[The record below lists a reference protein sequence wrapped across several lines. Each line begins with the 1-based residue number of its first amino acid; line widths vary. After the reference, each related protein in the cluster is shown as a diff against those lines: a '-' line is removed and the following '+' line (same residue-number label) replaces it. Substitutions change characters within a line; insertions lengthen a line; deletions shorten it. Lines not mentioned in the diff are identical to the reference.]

1 MIDCHYLRWL
11 NFCERLSWTRGQLD
25 DSSWAAFNV
34 AALIGVTDS
43 EVKAEVARRIQ
54 AAGDTAK
61 DGKLS
66 QQIKR
71 AYARAGITASTTPQ
85 GDTRYQPSSP
95 TWAPKAEFN
104 RSKAEAFARQIGDVS
119 EQWFIDRSPEPPDIS
134 PENFLEKIFHQGER
148 VIVFSTYASQ
158 GQCVWEHGKGLDHF
172 HRGHAHGVW
181 FLNQPVTGQWLEL
194 ERLQS
199 DTNPAGRTR
208 RAEENCIDWRHFVLE
223 SDIDGF
229 GPTWLGILA
238 QLPLSIISITHS
250 GGESYHAFGRCLVRT
265 KADWDKRFRQDL
277 RVRLVELGADL
288 RALTAVRLTRLPN
301 CYHGNRLQQMIY
313 FNPDPKGQPI
323 YGIA

>member
-34 AALIGVTDS
+34 AASIGVTDS

-71 AYARAGITASTTPQ
+71 AYARAGIAASHQ
-85 GDTRYQPSSP
+85 DKIANVSNSP
-95 TWAPKAEFN
+95 TWAPKAGFN
-104 RSKAEAFARQIGDVS
+104 RSKAEAFARQIGEVS
-119 EQWFIDRSPEPPDIS
+119 EQWFIDRSPEPPDIT
-134 PENFLEKIFHQGER
+134 PENFLEKVFRSGER

-158 GQCVWEHGKGLDHF
+158 GQSVWEHGKGLDRF
-172 HRGHAHGVW
+172 RSGHMDGVW

-199 DTNPAGRTR
+199 DTNPTGRTR
-208 RAEENCIDWRHFVLE
+208 RAEENCTDWRHFVLE

-229 GPTWLGILA
+229 GPTWLGIVA
-238 QLPLSIISITHS
+238 QLPLSIIAITNS
-250 GGESYHAFGRCLVRT
+250 GGESYHVFGRCLVRT

-277 RVRLVELGADL
+277 RGRLVELGADL

-301 CYHGNRLQQMIY
+301 CHRGERLQRMIY